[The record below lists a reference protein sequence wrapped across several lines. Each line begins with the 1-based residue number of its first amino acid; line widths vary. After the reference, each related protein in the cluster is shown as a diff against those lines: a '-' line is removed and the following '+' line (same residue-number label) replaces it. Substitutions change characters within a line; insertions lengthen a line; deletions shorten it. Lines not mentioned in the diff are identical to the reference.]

1 MNKKSSV
8 FYNVFVNICLT
19 VKILRIKVL
28 DWVSILHCLFSRLIG
43 GFSQA
48 IDEVDLFETICPF

>member
-1 MNKKSSV
+1 MNKKCYV

-19 VKILRIKVL
+19 VKKIAYKSFRLGVNFT
-28 DWVSILHCLFSRLIG
+28 LFSRLIG

-48 IDEVDLFETICPF
+48 IDEVDLFETICPS